1 MQNNGLATLIP
12 VAYTF
17 PISPCDN
24 TAYHSTTTQYKHF
37 MITTLIMVAGILFLA
52 LQLEDKFKV
61 PSPLGLI
68 ALSFIAHYAFQQ
80 APVMTG
86 DAKSFA
92 TLVIFLLPILLIS
105 DSLELKLRDLKTHG
119 LSLLYLSIVAVSLSI
134 LMALGIADWLFADY
148 QLSTAAVIMLF
159 AMVLATDP
167 VSVVSI
173 FSKFE
178 LPHQLKMLAEGESL
192 FNDATALIVFVF
204 IGLFALDGGVI
215 TAGYVVQVSIAVILG
230 SVLVGVGT
238 GFIGL
243 LLMKTT
249 HNRIAEMMILIVA
262 GYSAFELAEHFYV
275 LLNLF
280 GGHSH
285 MHLSGILAVIFATLT
300 VNHVMNK
307 EIEDDDEE
315 IEDDEGILQR
325 EALKRNT
332 SAGIISTVLMRVK
345 ATLEERSRHL
355 RNKEDVQLL
364 AMVANTI
371 LFIAMAEMIDL
382 TLLWAYRFEILIM
395 FVATTVIRAAMMTIF
410 AFITNKTQKMVDVNR
425 RWTTVL
431 SFAGIKGGLSIVML
445 TMIPTSFE
453 HLEMFKAIVI
463 GVIMLSTFIYA
474 AVLITYINRHQTM
487 FLLEKNAETDHH

>member
-1 MQNNGLATLIP
+1 
-12 VAYTF
+12 
-17 PISPCDN
+17 
-24 TAYHSTTTQYKHF
+24 
-37 MITTLIMVAGILFLA
+37 MITTLLMVASILFLA

-68 ALSFIAHYAFQQ
+68 ALSFIAHYTFKQV
-80 APVMTG
+80 PVMTG
-86 DAKSFA
+86 DASSFA

-105 DSLELKLRDLKTHG
+105 DSLELKLRDLKAHG

-134 LMALGIADWLFADY
+134 LMALSIDDWLFADK
-148 QLSTAAVIMLF
+148 QLSNAAVVMLF

-204 IGLFALDGGVI
+204 IGLFALNGGII
-215 TAGYVVQVSIAVILG
+215 TAGYVAQVSFAVIFG
-230 SVLVGVGT
+230 SIVVGVGI

-249 HNRIAEMMILIVA
+249 HNRIAEMMILILA

-300 VNHVMNK
+300 VNHMMNK
-307 EIEDDDEE
+307 TIDNETEQLSDDER
-315 IEDDEGILQR
+315 ILQK

-332 SAGIISTVLMRVK
+332 SAGIIGTVLKRVK
-345 ATLEERSRHL
+345 ATFGERDRHL

-382 TLLWAYRFEILIM
+382 NLLWAYRIEILIM
-395 FVATTVIRAAMMTIF
+395 FLATTFIRAAMMTVF
-410 AFITNKTQKMVDVNR
+410 ALITNKTDKMVDVNL
-425 RWTTVL
+425 RWGTVL

-445 TMIPTSFE
+445 TMIPASFE

-474 AVLITYINRHQTM
+474 SVLIGYISRHQAT
-487 FLLEKNAETDHH
+487 FLLEKNAESH